1 MKENRV
7 HQRCI
12 AAGLKYISKNEDF
25 DHVIIMDAD
34 GEDRPE
40 ELTSLFNKS
49 KENPSK
55 TVTLNRKKR
64 SEGPWF
70 KFLYEIYCILINL
83 FAMKKIR
90 FGNYSL
96 LNSRHINKIYDNSIS
111 YQINQLKKK
120 NDVFLI
126 AHSYQTPDIVYGVA
140 DSVSDSYSLSKAA
153 RDAPQQTILFSSVR
167 FMAETAKIVSPHK
180 TVLHP
185 SPEAGCTLSD
195 SITAEDVRELKSR
208 YPGVPVACYINTSAE
223 VKAEVDVCVTSS
235 NYLRICEKLPGD
247 RLIFVP
253 DQLMGK
259 HLAEYLAGR
268 KEVINYDGECY
279 VHATFTG
286 EKIRSWRER
295 TAEQGI
301 ELQVLSHPECD
312 ADVIAESDIVGSSEV
327 LREEALRLGSEGK
340 SDIMLITECGT
351 ADRVRAESE
360 NDLNLIGTCV
370 MCRYMKMTQLE
381 DILQALRD
389 PRPEQIIEL
398 NEEIIQRAQRSLDEM
413 FRLAE

>member
-1 MKENRV
+1 MTMQMPSAPLPRGSLTPELYSEEEIQAEAERLQQVINQGTLWDIETCRT
-7 HQRCI
+7 I
-12 AAGLKYISKNEDF
+12 A
-25 DHVIIMDAD
+25 
-34 GEDRPE
+34 P
-40 ELTSLFNKS
+40 LTL
-49 KENPSK
+49 E
-55 TVTLNRKKR
+55 
-64 SEGPWF
+64 
-70 KFLYEIYCILINL
+70 
-83 FAMKKIR
+83 
-90 FGNYSL
+90 
-96 LNSRHINKIYDNSIS
+96 
-111 YQINQLKKK
+111 INQLKREK
-120 NDVFLI
+120 DVFLI

-153 RDAPQQTILFSSVR
+153 RDATQQTILFSSVR

-195 SITAEDVRELKSR
+195 SITAQDVRNLKAR

-247 RLIFVP
+247 RIIFVP

-259 HLAEYLAGR
+259 HLAEYLAGH
-268 KEVINYDGECY
+268 KEVINYHGECY

-295 TAEQGI
+295 TSEQGI

-312 ADVIAESDIVGSSEV
+312 ADVIAESDVVGSSEV

-360 NDLNLIGTCV
+360 NELNLIGTCV

-389 PRPEQIIEL
+389 PHPDQIVEL
-398 NEEIIQRAQRSLDEM
+398 DEEIILRAQHSLEEM

>member
-1 MKENRV
+1 MQMPTAPLPRGSVMTKSYSEDQIEAEALRLREAIR
-7 HQRCI
+7 Q
-12 AAGLKYISKNEDF
+12 AGLWDLETCRTIAPLTLEINE
-25 DHVIIMDAD
+25 
-34 GEDRPE
+34 
-40 ELTSLFNKS
+40 
-49 KENPSK
+49 
-55 TVTLNRKKR
+55 
-64 SEGPWF
+64 
-70 KFLYEIYCILINL
+70 
-83 FAMKKIR
+83 
-90 FGNYSL
+90 
-96 LNSRHINKIYDNSIS
+96 
-111 YQINQLKKK
+111 LKAQ

-140 DSVSDSYSLSKAA
+140 DSVSDSYTLSKAA

-185 SPEAGCTLSD
+185 SPEAGCTLAD
-195 SITAEDVRELKSR
+195 SITAEDVRELKSK

-235 NYLRICEKLPGD
+235 NYLRICERLPGD

-253 DQLMGK
+253 DRLMGK
-259 HLAEYLAGR
+259 HLTEYLAGQ

-295 TAEQGI
+295 TAAQGI
-301 ELQVLSHPECD
+301 DLKVLSHPECD
-312 ADVIAESDIVGSSEV
+312 ADVIAESDVVGSSEA
-327 LREEALRLGSEGK
+327 LMDEAIRLGEEG
-340 SDIMLITECGT
+340 SPDIMLITECGT
-351 ADRVRAESE
+351 ADRIRAETE
-360 NDLNLIGTCV
+360 NELNLIGTCV

-398 NEEIIQRAQRSLDEM
+398 DADVIERASRSLDEM

>member
-1 MKENRV
+1 MQMPTAPLPRGSLMTKSYSEDQIEAEALRLREAIRQV
-7 HQRCI
+7 GLWDLETCRTI
-12 AAGLKYISKNEDF
+12 APLTLEINELK
-25 DHVIIMDAD
+25 A
-34 GEDRPE
+34 
-40 ELTSLFNKS
+40 
-49 KENPSK
+49 
-55 TVTLNRKKR
+55 
-64 SEGPWF
+64 
-70 KFLYEIYCILINL
+70 
-83 FAMKKIR
+83 
-90 FGNYSL
+90 
-96 LNSRHINKIYDNSIS
+96 
-111 YQINQLKKK
+111 Q

-140 DSVSDSYSLSKAA
+140 DSVSDSYTLSKAA

-185 SPEAGCTLSD
+185 SPEAGCTLAD
-195 SITAEDVRELKSR
+195 SITAEDVRELKSK

-235 NYLRICEKLPGD
+235 NYLRICERLPGD

-253 DQLMGK
+253 DRLMGK
-259 HLAEYLAGR
+259 HLTEYLAGR

-295 TAEQGI
+295 TAAQGI
-301 ELQVLSHPECD
+301 DLKVLSHPECD
-312 ADVIAESDIVGSSEV
+312 ADVIAESDVVGSSEA
-327 LREEALRLGSEGK
+327 LMDEAIRLGEEG
-340 SDIMLITECGT
+340 SPDIMLITECGT
-351 ADRVRAESE
+351 ADRIRAETE
-360 NDLNLIGTCV
+360 NELNLIGTCV

-398 NEEIIQRAQRSLDEM
+398 NADVIERASRSLDEM

>member
-1 MKENRV
+1 MSMQMPTAPLPRGSLMTKSYSEDQIEAEALRLREAIRQV
-7 HQRCI
+7 GLWDLETCRTI
-12 AAGLKYISKNEDF
+12 APLTLEINELKS
-25 DHVIIMDAD
+25 
-34 GEDRPE
+34 
-40 ELTSLFNKS
+40 
-49 KENPSK
+49 
-55 TVTLNRKKR
+55 
-64 SEGPWF
+64 
-70 KFLYEIYCILINL
+70 
-83 FAMKKIR
+83 
-90 FGNYSL
+90 
-96 LNSRHINKIYDNSIS
+96 
-111 YQINQLKKK
+111 Q

-140 DSVSDSYSLSKAA
+140 DSVSDSYTLSKAA

-185 SPEAGCTLSD
+185 SPEAGCTLAD
-195 SITAEDVRELKSR
+195 SITAEDVRELKSK
-208 YPGVPVACYINTSAE
+208 YPGVPVACYMNTSAE

-235 NYLRICEKLPGD
+235 NYLRICERLPGD

-253 DQLMGK
+253 DRLMGK
-259 HLAEYLAGR
+259 HLTEYLAGR

-295 TAEQGI
+295 TAAQGI
-301 ELQVLSHPECD
+301 DLKVLSHPECD
-312 ADVIAESDIVGSSEV
+312 ADVIAESDVVGSSEA
-327 LREEALRLGSEGK
+327 LMDEAIRLGEEG
-340 SDIMLITECGT
+340 SPDIMLITECGT
-351 ADRVRAESE
+351 ADRIRAETE
-360 NDLNLIGTCV
+360 TELNLIGTCV

-398 NEEIIQRAQRSLDEM
+398 NADVIERASRSLDEM

>member
-1 MKENRV
+1 MQMPSVPLPRGYLTPKLYSEEEIQAESERLQQVINQGTLWDIEACRT
-7 HQRCI
+7 I
-12 AAGLKYISKNEDF
+12 A
-25 DHVIIMDAD
+25 
-34 GEDRPE
+34 P
-40 ELTSLFNKS
+40 LTL
-49 KENPSK
+49 E
-55 TVTLNRKKR
+55 
-64 SEGPWF
+64 
-70 KFLYEIYCILINL
+70 
-83 FAMKKIR
+83 
-90 FGNYSL
+90 
-96 LNSRHINKIYDNSIS
+96 
-111 YQINQLKKK
+111 INQLKREK
-120 NDVFLI
+120 DVFLI

-153 RDAPQQTILFSSVR
+153 RDATQQTILFSSVR

-185 SPEAGCTLSD
+185 SPEAGCTLSA
-195 SITAEDVRELKSR
+195 SITAQDVRNLKAR

-247 RLIFVP
+247 RIIFVP

-259 HLAEYLAGR
+259 HLAEHLAGH
-268 KEVINYDGECY
+268 KEVINYHGECY

-295 TAEQGI
+295 TSEQGI

-312 ADVIAESDIVGSSEV
+312 ADVIAESDVVGSSEV

-360 NDLNLIGTCV
+360 NELNLIGTCV

-389 PRPEQIIEL
+389 PHPDQIVEL
-398 NEEIIQRAQRSLDEM
+398 DEEIILRAQHSLEEM

>member
-1 MKENRV
+1 MSMQMPTAPLPRGSLMTKSYSEDQIEAEALRLREAIR
-7 HQRCI
+7 Q
-12 AAGLKYISKNEDF
+12 AGLWDLETCRTIAPLTLEINE
-25 DHVIIMDAD
+25 
-34 GEDRPE
+34 
-40 ELTSLFNKS
+40 
-49 KENPSK
+49 
-55 TVTLNRKKR
+55 
-64 SEGPWF
+64 
-70 KFLYEIYCILINL
+70 
-83 FAMKKIR
+83 
-90 FGNYSL
+90 
-96 LNSRHINKIYDNSIS
+96 
-111 YQINQLKKK
+111 LKAQ

-140 DSVSDSYSLSKAA
+140 DSVSDSYTLSKAA

-185 SPEAGCTLSD
+185 SPEAGCTLAD
-195 SITAEDVRELKSR
+195 SITAEDVRELKSK

-235 NYLRICEKLPGD
+235 NYLRICERLPGD

-253 DQLMGK
+253 DRLMGK
-259 HLAEYLAGR
+259 HLTEYLAGR

-295 TAEQGI
+295 TAAQGI
-301 ELQVLSHPECD
+301 DLKVLSHPECD
-312 ADVIAESDIVGSSEV
+312 ADVIAESDVVGSSEA
-327 LREEALRLGSEGK
+327 LMDEAIRLGEEG
-340 SDIMLITECGT
+340 SPDIMLITECGT
-351 ADRVRAESE
+351 ADRIRAETE
-360 NDLNLIGTCV
+360 NELNLIGTCV

-398 NEEIIQRAQRSLDEM
+398 NADVIERASRSLDEM

>member
-1 MKENRV
+1 MSMQMPTAPLPRGSLMTKSYSEDQIEAEALRLREAIR
-7 HQRCI
+7 Q
-12 AAGLKYISKNEDF
+12 AGLWDLETCRTIAPLTLEINE
-25 DHVIIMDAD
+25 
-34 GEDRPE
+34 
-40 ELTSLFNKS
+40 
-49 KENPSK
+49 
-55 TVTLNRKKR
+55 
-64 SEGPWF
+64 
-70 KFLYEIYCILINL
+70 
-83 FAMKKIR
+83 
-90 FGNYSL
+90 
-96 LNSRHINKIYDNSIS
+96 
-111 YQINQLKKK
+111 LKAQ

-140 DSVSDSYSLSKAA
+140 DSVSDSYTLSKAA

-185 SPEAGCTLSD
+185 SPEAGCTLAD
-195 SITAEDVRELKSR
+195 SITAEDVRELKSK

-235 NYLRICEKLPGD
+235 NYLRICERLPGD

-253 DQLMGK
+253 DRLMGK
-259 HLAEYLAGR
+259 HLTEYLAGR

-295 TAEQGI
+295 TAAQGI
-301 ELQVLSHPECD
+301 DLKVLSHPECD
-312 ADVIAESDIVGSSEV
+312 ADVIAESDVVGSSEALV
-327 LREEALRLGSEGK
+327 DEAIRLGEEG
-340 SDIMLITECGT
+340 SPDIMLITECGT
-351 ADRVRAESE
+351 ADRIRAETE
-360 NDLNLIGTCV
+360 NELNLIGTCV

-398 NEEIIQRAQRSLDEM
+398 NADVIERASRSLDEM

>member
-1 MKENRV
+1 MTMQMPSVPLPRGYLTPKLYSEEEIQAEAERLQQVINQGTLWDIEACRT
-7 HQRCI
+7 I
-12 AAGLKYISKNEDF
+12 A
-25 DHVIIMDAD
+25 
-34 GEDRPE
+34 P
-40 ELTSLFNKS
+40 LTL
-49 KENPSK
+49 E
-55 TVTLNRKKR
+55 
-64 SEGPWF
+64 
-70 KFLYEIYCILINL
+70 
-83 FAMKKIR
+83 
-90 FGNYSL
+90 
-96 LNSRHINKIYDNSIS
+96 
-111 YQINQLKKK
+111 INQLKREK
-120 NDVFLI
+120 DVFLI

-153 RDAPQQTILFSSVR
+153 RDATQQTILFSSVR

-195 SITAEDVRELKSR
+195 SITAQDVRNLKAR

-247 RLIFVP
+247 RIIFVP

-259 HLAEYLAGR
+259 HLAEHLAGH
-268 KEVINYDGECY
+268 KEVINYHGECY

-295 TAEQGI
+295 TSEQGI
-301 ELQVLSHPECD
+301 ELHVLSHPECD
-312 ADVIAESDIVGSSEV
+312 ADVIAESDVVGSSEV

-360 NDLNLIGTCV
+360 NELNLIGTCV

-389 PRPEQIIEL
+389 PHPDQIVEL
-398 NEEIIQRAQRSLDEM
+398 DEEIILRAQHSLEEM

>member
-1 MKENRV
+1 MPTAPLPRGSLMTKSYSEDQIEAEALRLREAIR
-7 HQRCI
+7 QGGLWDLETCRTI
-12 AAGLKYISKNEDF
+12 APLTLEINELK
-25 DHVIIMDAD
+25 A
-34 GEDRPE
+34 
-40 ELTSLFNKS
+40 
-49 KENPSK
+49 
-55 TVTLNRKKR
+55 
-64 SEGPWF
+64 
-70 KFLYEIYCILINL
+70 
-83 FAMKKIR
+83 
-90 FGNYSL
+90 
-96 LNSRHINKIYDNSIS
+96 
-111 YQINQLKKK
+111 Q

-140 DSVSDSYSLSKAA
+140 DSVSDSYTLSKAA

-185 SPEAGCTLSD
+185 SPEAGCTLAD
-195 SITAEDVRELKSR
+195 SITAEDVRELKSK

-235 NYLRICEKLPGD
+235 NYLRICERLPGD

-253 DQLMGK
+253 DRLMGK
-259 HLAEYLAGR
+259 HLTKYLAGR

-295 TAEQGI
+295 TAAQGI
-301 ELQVLSHPECD
+301 DLKVLSHPECD
-312 ADVIAESDIVGSSEV
+312 ADVIAESDVVGSSEA
-327 LREEALRLGSEGK
+327 LMDEAIRLGEEG
-340 SDIMLITECGT
+340 SPDIMLITECGT
-351 ADRVRAESE
+351 ADRIRAETE
-360 NDLNLIGTCV
+360 NELNLIGTCV

-398 NEEIIQRAQRSLDEM
+398 NADVIERASRSLDEM